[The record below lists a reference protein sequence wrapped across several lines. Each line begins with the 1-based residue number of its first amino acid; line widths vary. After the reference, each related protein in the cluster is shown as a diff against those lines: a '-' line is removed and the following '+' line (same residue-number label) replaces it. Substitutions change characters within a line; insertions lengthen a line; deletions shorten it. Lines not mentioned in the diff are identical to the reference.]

1 MIKYLKI
8 LLICL
13 IFPFFTLSCNSNFI
27 KTLKSPLKI
36 AKPSSSFYTNNLIK
50 TINSSVNNSYNLTIS
65 IFYSKLGKNKTIP
78 KEYMENIN
86 LFFNSLKT
94 EYFLDYST
102 SNIDTKNPEYRLTV
116 YLNEKSIF
124 VIDILNDKY
133 ITIYPWDGSY
143 EPDLIDISN
152 LHTRI
157 NLFNI
162 VDYIIKYHN

>member
-1 MIKYLKI
+1 MIKYIKI
-8 LLICL
+8 LLIFL
-13 IFPFFTLSCNSNFI
+13 IFPFFILSCNSNFI
-27 KTLKSPLKI
+27 NTLKSPLKI
-36 AKPSSSFYTNNLIK
+36 KKPSLSLYTNNLIK
-50 TINSSVNNSYNLTIS
+50 TINNSANSNLTIS

-78 KEYMENIN
+78 KEYIENISS
-86 LFFNSLKT
+86 FFNSLKP

-102 SNIDTKNPEYRLTV
+102 SNLDTKNPEYRLTV

-152 LHTRI
+152 LHTRT

-162 VDYIIKYHN
+162 ADYLIKYHN